1 MTRANMNCGKSVALL
16 AALLLLAYR
25 TANAFSTPI
34 SLNPIERVRKIEL
47 AAVSLPLVD
56 THAHGSTVGS
66 WRSRQS
72 RIDSILEHARHHQQ
86 KRQGQKVVARPQQT
100 HAADASTSTRT
111 LITPLPFTLP
121 TLTLE
126 QQKALT
132 LNGEIVMHQKEM
144 GRQGSGFVVQDIAAD
159 QETVW
164 NALLDFERYTE
175 RIHTVRASWIQGGNA
190 ASFGVPS
197 TTRASFEVSKFRLN
211 ISCTLQYKPEDNYLE
226 LSLDNSLQNSALQH
240 AKGFWYVQ
248 AVDANT
254 TRVWL
259 LCDLTLSPLLPKF
272 VVDTA
277 AASAMPRASTWL
289 RPAVQ
294 ALQQQ
299 KQRVLSP

>member
-1 MTRANMNCGKSVALL
+1 MANNTTNYSMSVVL
-16 AALLLLAYR
+16 ALLLLAYP
-25 TANAFSTPI
+25 TANGFTTSIINP
-34 SLNPIERVRKIEL
+34 NPIHRVGAGTEL

-56 THAHGSTVGS
+56 THAHGKTVAS

-72 RIDSILEHARHHQQ
+72 RIDSILEHARHHQL
-86 KRQGQKVVARPQQT
+86 KRQGQKVASAEQT
-100 HAADASTSTRT
+100 APTSTSTRT
-111 LITPLPFTLP
+111 LVTPLPFTLP
-121 TLTLE
+121 TLTAA
-126 QQKALT
+126 QQQALT
-132 LNGEIVMHQKEM
+132 QHGEIVMHQEEM

-164 NALLDFERYTE
+164 DALLDFERYTE
-175 RIHTVRASWIQGGNA
+175 RIHTVRASRVHGGDSPA
-190 ASFGVPS
+190 TFGVPS

-211 ISCTLQYKPEDNYLE
+211 ISCTLQYKPQDNYME
-226 LSLDNSLQNSALQH
+226 LSLENGLQNSALQH

-272 VVDTA
+272 IVDTA

-294 ALQQQ
+294 SMQQQ
-299 KQRVLSP
+299 QQRQQLLP